1 MLPIS
6 ALLLNVYDP
15 LQELPFVPRPSLRR
29 DHCLDFELVFTE
41 LLCQLD
47 QVQGV
52 WYRVWS
58 VVQMVERVTL
68 SSVTVLGTI
77 NDPDSSRVS
86 KVAVLLVS
94 NLGVM
99 WEIFCNSSSSTVVCT
114 VN

>member
-47 QVQGV
+47 QGV

-99 WEIFCNSSSSTVVCT
+99 WENFL
-114 VN
+114 

>member
-15 LQELPFVPRPSLRR
+15 LQELPFVSRSSLRR

-41 LLCQLD
+41 LLCQLY
-47 QVQGV
+47 QGV

-58 VVQMVERVTL
+58 VVQMAERVTL

-99 WEIFCNSSSSTVVCT
+99 WENFL
-114 VN
+114 